1 MLWHFP
7 GAHLSFDCFSIWY
20 TFLRFCWKYR
30 VFPCIELDML
40 ATLATTTKHLQTR
53 LKPQVWAFWN
63 QKHDV
68 KKISSDCP
76 FPPVRTR
83 SKDWLQS
90 YCLIHCREQL
100 RLQQI
105 NTLILINNVLNC
117 FGIGMTIMGQSP
129 GVYMQKMACLSW
141 VEIRLFHLKQV
152 VSSKWCKRRLAGKM
166 NLQLLI
172 SKIPPPYNVHLLTK
186 KLPGKVMFLR
196 NSNKSHP
203 ALYPFLQDKQSDNM
217 LWGLLFPLNRTLC
230 KIFSQSCWS
239 SKSADSLWK
248 KVYSANKSKDAP
260 QEAPSAS
267 MDRLNFVE
275 TCRKVAWTVFHS
287 PSACSKSCLQG
298 ENKKRTRQTIS
309 CENVGWSPLSLSEW
323 I

>member
-1 MLWHFP
+1 
-7 GAHLSFDCFSIWY
+7 
-20 TFLRFCWKYR
+20 
-30 VFPCIELDML
+30 ML

-53 LKPQVWAFWN
+53 LKPQVLASWN

-68 KKISSDCP
+68 KNISSDCP

-90 YCLIHCREQL
+90 YCLIHCRELL

-105 NTLILINNVLNC
+105 NISILINNVLNF
-117 FGIGMTIMGQSP
+117 FGIGMTIRGQSP
-129 GVYMQKMACLSW
+129 GVYMQKMACPSW

-152 VSSKWCKRRLAGKM
+152 VSSRWCKRRLAGKM

-186 KLPGKVMFLR
+186 KKLPGKVMFLR

-203 ALYPFLQDKQSDNM
+203 AMPIVSCQFLANATPFCRINTLTICFEAC
-217 LWGLLFPLNRTLC
+217 FPPNHQTLC
-230 KIFSQSCWS
+230 EIFSQRCWS

-248 KVYSANKSKDAP
+248 KVYSASKSKDAP

-267 MDRLNFVE
+267 IDRLNFVE

-287 PSACSKSCLQG
+287 PSACSKSCFQG
-298 ENKKRTRQTIS
+298 RTRKERDRQF
-309 CENVGWSPLSLSEW
+309 CVGM
-323 I
+323 